1 MIRLWDLVCLLN
13 SQCSS
18 QHALEHCQD
27 RTKRLL
33 LKRGSKGFKLAG
45 FAHSSSRSIQ
55 WKVTQLSVISV
66 ISVKWHDVKTMWRLC
81 DTRSP
86 TVRYGTGLGDA
97 VHCQTLFFY
106 LFLRLNDFG
115 LSSFAT
121 LHVSVG
127 LGWSWQVPLESD
139 PGRWRLQSLEGC
151 GSHSGRKYQEVIV
164 WKHSTCSICSTCS
177 TCSTWVPQADAAA
190 SLAEQLE
197 ARIWRVF
204 CTSICWTL
212 RLRLS
217 MT

>member
-151 GSHSGRKYQEVIV
+151 GSHSGGSIK
-164 WKHSTCSICSTCS
+164 KSSFGST
-177 TCSTWVPQADAAA
+177 VPAVSAVPAVPAVPGCHRQTPLHP
-190 SLAEQLE
+190 SQ
-197 ARIWRVF
+197 
-204 CTSICWTL
+204 SNL
-212 RLRLS
+212 RLGYGEFL
-217 MT
+217 